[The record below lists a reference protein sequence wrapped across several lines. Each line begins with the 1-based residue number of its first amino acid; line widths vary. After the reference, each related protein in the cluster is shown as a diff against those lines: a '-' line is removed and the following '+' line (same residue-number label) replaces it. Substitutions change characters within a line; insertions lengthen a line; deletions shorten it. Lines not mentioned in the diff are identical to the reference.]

1 MIRNFVT
8 SPNSF
13 VQKVRSPSKHGFIGL
28 AAVMPD
34 DPLPFN
40 GIGLSLLSTYPLRI
54 GTDGLLVTPV
64 IVFPPGPFGIALV
77 TFLPLAFPPELL
89 LGRDDVDVVTF
100 ELDVVRLK
108 PSVIDS
114 SVLGIV
120 RSVASI
126 CRATTLIT
134 YKLGSI
140 NDSVSFFLWAR

>member
-1 MIRNFVT
+1 
-8 SPNSF
+8 
-13 VQKVRSPSKHGFIGL
+13 
-28 AAVMPD
+28 MPD
-34 DPLPFN
+34 DPLPFA
-40 GIGLSLLSTYPLRI
+40 GTGLSLLSTYPLRT
-54 GTDGLLVTPV
+54 GADGLLVIPV
-64 IVFPPGPFGIALV
+64 ITLPPGPFGIALV
-77 TFLPLAFPPELL
+77 IFLPLVIPPELL

-100 ELDVVRLK
+100 ELEVVRLK

-140 NDSVSFFLWAR
+140 K